1 MWNINKE
8 TVNEII
14 DTTENFQNDCHSL
27 VKAIIA
33 EKPSCTVQDATNVWL
48 FKKLAEFEVRLRQL
62 EDAGS

>member
-27 VKAIIA
+27 VKVIIA
-33 EKPSCTVQDATNVWL
+33 EKPNCTVQDATNVWL
-48 FKKLAEFEVRLRQL
+48 FKKLAEFEVRLRQI